1 MRGAGGLPD
10 GFDTM
15 TLPDHP
21 PRFDTDIVRP
31 FWAAL
36 ERGEFQLPACSVCG
50 AWQWYPYDF
59 VRCHD
64 AAHLEWRPAPTT
76 GTVFTWTRVLRSFLP
91 GAKPGDV
98 PYVTALVEL
107 DGAPGVRF
115 ATCLVNLGD
124 RDPQIGMRVRLHPV
138 RRSTY
143 TAPAFEP
150 AD

>member
-1 MRGAGGLPD
+1 
-10 GFDTM
+10 M

-31 FWAAL
+31 FWEAL
-36 ERGEFQLPACSVCG
+36 ERGEFHLPACSVCG
-50 AWQWYPYDF
+50 GWQWYPFDF

-64 AAHLEWRPAPTT
+64 NAELVWKPAPRT
-76 GTVFTWTRVLRSFLP
+76 GTVFTCTRVHRSFLP
-91 GAKPGDV
+91 NAKPDEQ
-98 PYVTALVEL
+98 PYVAALVEL
-107 DGAPGVRF
+107 DGAPGARL
-115 ATCLVNLGD
+115 ATFLVNLGEHEP
-124 RDPQIGMRVRLHPV
+124 RIGMRVRLCPV